1 MAPGFLL
8 FHSKKKKMKYPNL
21 RYGNPEALRHWML
34 HYGGV
39 TGTAK
44 YLKRT
49 TRTISNWLNYRER
62 MPWWVPEILR
72 LKAFEHAE
80 QLRLMGAIRS
90 MQSSFGAVPLAAQHA
105 ANDELFTPVLQLG
118 LFMAEAI

>member
-1 MAPGFLL
+1 
-8 FHSKKKKMKYPNL
+8 MKYPNQ

-34 HYGGV
+34 HFGGI

-49 TRTISNWLNYRER
+49 TRTLANWLSYRER

-80 QLRLMGAIRS
+80 QMRHMGILRQMRPN
-90 MQSSFGAVPLAAQHA
+90 FGFVPMAAQHA
-105 ANDELFTPVLQLG
+105 ANDDIYTPILQLG
-118 LFMAEAI
+118 LFMAEAL